1 MYLLFC
7 QDMFLS
13 VQLWLDTA
21 RKLRKNNNS
30 KLDVTVDELEVNEED
45 FCFVSI
51 RKSSS
56 VI

>member
-1 MYLLFC
+1 
-7 QDMFLS
+7 MFLS
-13 VQLWLDTA
+13 VQLCLDTA
-21 RKLRKNNNS
+21 KKLRKNNNS
-30 KLDVTVDELEVNEED
+30 NIDVIVDELEVNEED